1 MCNVERKAKSK
12 QGIYGDIEKRN
23 TKKKREKKALRQ
35 ASPACDYERIRA
47 ANIAERMELLRT
59 LDIEGSLAKA
69 KDGKL

>member
-1 MCNVERKAKSK
+1 MCNVERRSKSK

-47 ANIAERMELLRT
+47 ANIAERMELLQT
-59 LDIEGSLAKA
+59 SFF
-69 KDGKL
+69 